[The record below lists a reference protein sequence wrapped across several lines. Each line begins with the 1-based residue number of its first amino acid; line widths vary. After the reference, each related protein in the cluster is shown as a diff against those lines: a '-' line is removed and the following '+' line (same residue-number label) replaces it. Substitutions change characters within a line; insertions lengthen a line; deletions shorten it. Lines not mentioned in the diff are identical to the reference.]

1 MSEEE
6 DIAVHS
12 HPIIFEVPS
21 ELLEKMDKVLDSLD
35 YCSESLG
42 DVAKTSDSILNK
54 IEDTLYERKYNKP
67 TPQELYRSLYEW
79 YLENDSKEQAEELQ
93 TLCRIHR
100 YDYRLAVLTYET
112 KFYKSHN
119 NSDEESI

>member
-6 DIAVHS
+6 DIAMHS

-100 YDYRLAVLTYET
+100 YDYRLTILTYET
-112 KFYKSHN
+112 KFYKSSN
-119 NSDEESI
+119 ISDEESI

>member
-79 YLENDSKEQAEELQ
+79 YLENDSKEQAEELR

-100 YDYRLAVLTYET
+100 YDYRLTVLTYET
-112 KFYKSHN
+112 KFYKSSN
-119 NSDEESI
+119 ISDEESI

>member
-6 DIAVHS
+6 DIAMHS

-21 ELLEKMDKVLDSLD
+21 GLLEKMDKVLDSLD

-42 DVAKTSDSILNK
+42 DVAKTSDNILNK

-100 YDYRLAVLTYET
+100 YDYRLTVLTYET

>member
-6 DIAVHS
+6 DIAMHS

-100 YDYRLAVLTYET
+100 YDYRLTVLTYET

-119 NSDEESI
+119 NSEEESI

>member
-6 DIAVHS
+6 DIAMHS

-79 YLENDSKEQAEELQ
+79 YLENDSKEQAEELR

-100 YDYRLAVLTYET
+100 YDYRLTVLTYET
-112 KFYKSHN
+112 KFYKSSN
-119 NSDEESI
+119 ISDEESI

>member
-6 DIAVHS
+6 DIAMHG

-21 ELLEKMDKVLDSLD
+21 ELLKKMDKVLDSLD

-79 YLENDSKEQAEELQ
+79 YLENDPKEQAEELQ

-100 YDYRLAVLTYET
+100 YDYRLTVLTYET
-112 KFYKSHN
+112 KFYKSSN
-119 NSDEESI
+119 TSDEESI